1 MPSKKSTTVV
11 LHKDVQK
18 IKTELAGVYGL
29 KNLLSAS
36 ILFFSRQSDLLPKLI
51 IASVF
56 SGIIGVPWYF
66 ITRLRIWWH
75 HK

>member
-11 LHKDVQK
+11 LHKDVQR

-36 ILFFSRQSDLLPKLI
+36 ILFFSRQSDTEQKI
-51 IASVF
+51 D
-56 SGIIGVPWYF
+56 
-66 ITRLRIWWH
+66 
-75 HK
+75 